1 MSLEIVTL
9 VQEPLQ
15 TNTYLIA
22 DTATQTAAVIDP
34 SFESQAVL
42 DEANRRGWTLRQIW
56 LTHGHF
62 DHIAGTNLVAN
73 AFKPPL
79 LVGLHPADLELW
91 AQSGGAE
98 HFGFKIETGP
108 EPAIMF
114 YQGQILNLGQLK
126 FLVRHTPGHTRGHV
140 IFYCPEAHTLFC
152 GDLLFKNSIGR
163 TDLPGGSF
171 LDLKRSIRTQVMT
184 LADDIRLLPG
194 HGEET
199 TVGEEKK
206 SNAYLKWTAP
216 L

>member
-1 MSLEIVTL
+1 MS
-9 VQEPLQ
+9 
-15 TNTYLIA
+15 
-22 DTATQTAAVIDP
+22 
-34 SFESQAVL
+34 SF
-42 DEANRRGWTLRQIW
+42 
-56 LTHGHF
+56 
-62 DHIAGTNLVAN
+62 
-73 AFKPPL
+73 
-79 LVGLHPADLELW
+79 
-91 AQSGGAE
+91 
-98 HFGFKIETGP
+98 
-108 EPAIMF
+108 
-114 YQGQILNLGQLK
+114 
-126 FLVRHTPGHTRGHV
+126 
-140 IFYCPEAHTLFC
+140 TLFC